1 MNTPA
6 PPAAGS
12 HSALRTAHSAIGP
25 LVVVSGPS
33 GVGKTTVVDR
43 LLARTA
49 LPLRRAVTATTRA
62 PRDGEIDGTQYHF
75 WTRDEFLNAV
85 TDGRMLEHAEVHGRH
100 YYGTPRAEVDQYRGA
115 GKGVLL
121 VIDVQGA
128 EQVRKTYPGDHLSV
142 FIDAPS
148 DAELEAR
155 LRSRQTESEDAI
167 KRRLESA
174 RREVARAGEF
184 DHRVVNRDL
193 DEAVAALEQ
202 LIQAQFT
209 QPKGTS
215 PCSTS

>member
-1 MNTPA
+1 MTQ
-6 PPAAGS
+6 
-12 HSALRTAHSAIGP
+12 GP

-49 LPLRRAVTATTRA
+49 LTLRRAVTATTRD
-62 PRDGEIDGTQYHF
+62 PRGGEVDGTHYHF
-75 WTRDEFLNAV
+75 WTRDKFLKAIA
-85 TDGRMLEHAEVHGRH
+85 DGRMLEHAEVHGRH
-100 YYGTPRAEVDQYRGA
+100 YYGTPRAEVDPHRAA

-128 EQVRKTYPGDHLSV
+128 EQVRGMYPGDHLSV
-142 FIDAPS
+142 FVDAPS

-155 LRSRQTESEDAI
+155 LRSRNSEAEDAI
-167 KRRLESA
+167 ARRLASA

-184 DHRVVNRDL
+184 DHRLVNRDL
-193 DEAVAALEQ
+193 DSAVAELER
-202 LIQAQFT
+202 LIQTAFT
-209 QPKGTS
+209 QHKGGA